1 MKITLRKVK
10 SGALGEEFNPN
21 FFTPVELPH
30 NRSAVSISVI
40 GNAFSICNKYGLD
53 ANEYIDADYSIY
65 EKRKVV
71 EVRKKISFIFVP
83 STQSSNSNSIKK
95 YCERICELIEF
106 KDYLHLTHFG
116 YLKTSFPSAQIKKI
130 LFIFLEKVN
139 FECEVCWDIDE
150 KFNNEMQE
158 LLAECLTEK
167 NEDINFDSYDTE
179 AFVWSKNYDTW
190 RENRSDARNERRLE
204 HNRRISEEYQR
215 SSDAYRRATEYST
228 RFTQTRRNE
237 VVTRH
242 INELPNIGAVA
253 AGNAGEY
260 YALSLFIRMGFVAG
274 KAPEGTAT
282 YDLLVMTKDSF
293 SFNPVQVKT
302 ITNGQHWLMRQRH
315 EEVVDKLIF
324 CFVKLTDIFTIPKV
338 FLVPADVVSY
348 VIRMCHEIYL
358 ALPNQEGG
366 QHADTSMR
374 TLKIDFS
381 TLIANVDNPEQYLNR
396 NQLSFIQNHS
406 FGWLDKY
413 ENNFDIFKTQD

>member
-1 MKITLRKVK
+1 
-10 SGALGEEFNPN
+10 
-21 FFTPVELPH
+21 
-30 NRSAVSISVI
+30 
-40 GNAFSICNKYGLD
+40 
-53 ANEYIDADYSIY
+53 
-65 EKRKVV
+65 
-71 EVRKKISFIFVP
+71 
-83 STQSSNSNSIKK
+83 
-95 YCERICELIEF
+95 
-106 KDYLHLTHFG
+106 
-116 YLKTSFPSAQIKKI
+116 
-130 LFIFLEKVN
+130 
-139 FECEVCWDIDE
+139 
-150 KFNNEMQE
+150 
-158 LLAECLTEK
+158 
-167 NEDINFDSYDTE
+167 
-179 AFVWSKNYDTW
+179 
-190 RENRSDARNERRLE
+190 
-204 HNRRISEEYQR
+204 
-215 SSDAYRRATEYST
+215 
-228 RFTQTRRNE
+228 
-237 VVTRH
+237 
-242 INELPNIGAVA
+242 
-253 AGNAGEY
+253 
-260 YALSLFIRMGFVAG
+260 MGFVAG

-324 CFVKLTDIFTIPKV
+324 CFVKLTNIFTIPKV

-406 FGWLDKY
+406 LGWLDKY

>member
-1 MKITLRKVK
+1 M
-10 SGALGEEFNPN
+10 
-21 FFTPVELPH
+21 
-30 NRSAVSISVI
+30 
-40 GNAFSICNKYGLD
+40 NAND
-53 ANEYIDADYSIY
+53 AIY
-65 EKRKVV
+65 DKRKVI
-71 EVRKKISFIFVP
+71 EIKKKISFIFVP

-95 YCERICELIEF
+95 YSEQICELIEF
-106 KDYLHLTHFG
+106 KDYLHFTHFG

-130 LFIFLEKVN
+130 LSIFLDKVN

-167 NEDINFDSYDTE
+167 NEDIKFDSYDTE
-179 AFVWSKNYDTW
+179 AFVWSTDYDTW

-204 HNRRISEEYQR
+204 HNRRLSEEYQR

-228 RFTQTRRNE
+228 RFTRTRRNE
-237 VVTRH
+237 VVTRQ

-374 TLKIDFS
+374 TLKNDFS

-406 FGWLDKY
+406 LGWLDKY
-413 ENNFDIFKTQD
+413 ESNFNIFKAQD

>member
-130 LFIFLEKVN
+130 LSIFLEKVN

-150 KFNNEMQE
+150 KFINEMQE

-215 SSDAYRRATEYST
+215 SSDAYYKATS
-228 RFTQTRRNE
+228 RFINNSQTRGNR

-324 CFVKLTDIFTIPKV
+324 CFVKLTDTFTIPKV

-406 FGWLDKY
+406 FGWLDEY

>member
-150 KFNNEMQE
+150 KFINEMKE

-167 NEDINFDSYDTE
+167 NEDINFDSYDSE

-228 RFTQTRRNE
+228 RFKQTRRNE

-302 ITNGQHWLMRQRH
+302 ITNGQHWLLKQHH

-324 CFVKLTDIFTIPKV
+324 CFVKLTDISTIPKV
-338 FLVPADVVSY
+338 YLISADVVSY
-348 VIRMCHEIYL
+348 VIKMCHEIYL
-358 ALPNQEGG
+358 ALPNRNGG
-366 QHADTSMR
+366 EHADTPMR
-374 TLKIDFS
+374 TLKNDFS
-381 TLIANVDNPEQYLNR
+381 TLITNVDNPEQYLNKK
-396 NQLSFIQNHS
+396 QLSFIKNHS
-406 FGWLDKY
+406 LGWLDEY
-413 ENNFDIFKTQD
+413 ESNFNIIH

>member
-130 LFIFLEKVN
+130 LSIFLEKVN

-150 KFNNEMQE
+150 KFINEMQE

-179 AFVWSKNYDTW
+179 AFVWSKDYDTW

-215 SSDAYRRATEYST
+215 SSDAYRRATEYS
-228 RFTQTRRNE
+228 RHFMETRRNE
-237 VVTRH
+237 VVTRQ

-396 NQLSFIQNHS
+396 NQLSFIQNHN

-413 ENNFDIFKTQD
+413 ENNFDIFKVLD

>member
-10 SGALGEEFNPN
+10 SVAIGEKYNAD
-21 FFTPVELPH
+21 FFTPIELPQ
-30 NRSAVSISVI
+30 NRSAVSVSVI
-40 GNAFSICNKYGLD
+40 GNAYSICKKYSIDYKDYDEADFSIYL
-53 ANEYIDADYSIY
+53 
-65 EKRKVV
+65 KRKVV
-71 EVRKKISFIFVP
+71 LVDKEISFIFVP

-106 KDYLHLTHFG
+106 KDYLHFTHFG

-130 LFIFLEKVN
+130 LSIFLDKED

-150 KFNNEMQE
+150 KYFKEMQDV
-158 LLAECLTEK
+158 LVECLVEK
-167 NEDINFDSYDTE
+167 NKDINFDNYDTE
-179 AFVWSKNYDTW
+179 SFVWSKNYDTW

-228 RFTQTRRNE
+228 RLTQARRNE
-237 VVTRH
+237 VVTRR
-242 INELPNIGAVA
+242 IDELPNIGSVA

-282 YDLLVMTKDSF
+282 YDLLVMSNDGF

-302 ITNGQHWLMRQRH
+302 ITNGQHWLLRQHH
-315 EEVVDKLIF
+315 EEVVNKLIF
-324 CFVKLTDIFTIPKV
+324 CFVKLTDISIIPKV
-338 FLVPADVVSY
+338 YLISADVVSY
-348 VIRMCHEIYL
+348 VIKMCHEIYL
-358 ALPNQEGG
+358 ALPNRNGG
-366 QHADTSMR
+366 AHADGQMR

-381 TLIANVDNPEQYLNR
+381 TLIANVANPEQYLN
-396 NQLSFIQNHS
+396 NQQLSFISNHS
-406 FGWLDKY
+406 LGWLDAY
-413 ENNFDIFKTQD
+413 ENNFDIFKTHD